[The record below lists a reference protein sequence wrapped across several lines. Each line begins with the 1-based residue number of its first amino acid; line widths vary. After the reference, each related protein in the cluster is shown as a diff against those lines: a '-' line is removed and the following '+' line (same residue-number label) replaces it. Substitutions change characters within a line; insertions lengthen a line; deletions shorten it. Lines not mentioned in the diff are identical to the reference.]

1 MTVFIKEEEKA
12 YVVNARE
19 KAPAQSATDMYKN
32 DSSKASRGKK
42 SNKYNILEYNRKT
55 VQSI

>member
-1 MTVFIKEEEKA
+1 MTVFIKEEEKG

-19 KAPAQSATDMYKN
+19 KAPAQASSDMYGN

-42 SNKYNILEYNRKT
+42 SHKYRT
-55 VQSI
+55 VELCDLIT